1 MYNSLG
7 RHLIAITNCDNGMQF
22 FREHALKSVW
32 KPIIA
37 FRNDANNERL
47 DYQTVNFNYLSYLKC
62 VFLYILV
69 VVIKTNITSGSKYSH
84 TRTD

>member
-47 DYQTVNFNYLSYLKC
+47 DYQTVNFN
-62 VFLYILV
+62 
-69 VVIKTNITSGSKYSH
+69 
-84 TRTD
+84 